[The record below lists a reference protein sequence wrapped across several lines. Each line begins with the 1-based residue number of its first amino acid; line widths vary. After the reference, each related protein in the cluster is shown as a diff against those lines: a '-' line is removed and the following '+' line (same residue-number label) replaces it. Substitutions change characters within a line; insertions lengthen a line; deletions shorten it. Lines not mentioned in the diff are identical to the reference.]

1 MLTSSSFFSLQTQHD
16 QSRGNTNTTN
26 KQNKDQ
32 QGTKVMCSL
41 CRSVL
46 CQVMWQSSS
55 CSLNELLTP
64 VLRANVS
71 TGKLDSRFPVN
82 KPQVLQIKVCWNYSS
97 CYKSTKLNF
106 TRWIQKH
113 RNTSKSSQI
122 KLVLIQTWI
131 TSSLVSLLANFSR
144 TKWFTQGIC
153 TTFFWIQNI
162 VRTQRSFSKSA
173 FHIEIASHSFKSQ
186 CRIECSVRHCQCRSA
201 KYSCIAE
208 VFRPL

>member
-1 MLTSSSFFSLQTQHD
+1 MSKGLFHPRLPHAGVKPLLFAPDATRSVTGKHKH
-16 QSRGNTNTTN
+16 N
-26 KQNKDQ
+26 KQ
-32 QGTKVMCSL
+32 TKPKKGEERMCSL

-46 CQVMWQSSS
+46 CQVMWHSSS

-64 VLRANVS
+64 VLRADVS

-131 TSSLVSLLANFSR
+131 TSSLVTSWLTS
-144 TKWFTQGIC
+144 QE
-153 TTFFWIQNI
+153 
-162 VRTQRSFSKSA
+162 RSD
-173 FHIEIASHSFKSQ
+173 SHKV
-186 CRIECSVRHCQCRSA
+186 SVQPSSGY
-201 KYSCIAE
+201 KT
-208 VFRPL
+208 

>member
-1 MLTSSSFFSLQTQHD
+1 MPCQNDCFAIDSHMLTSSSFFSLQTQHD

-26 KQNKDQ
+26 KQNRNKP
-32 QGTKVMCSL
+32 KEKRSSL

-46 CQVMWQSSS
+46 CQVMWHSSS
-55 CSLNELLTP
+55 RSLSELLTP
-64 VLRANVS
+64 VLRADVS

-113 RNTSKSSQI
+113 RNTSKSSQS

-131 TSSLVSLLANFSR
+131 TSSLVTSWLTS
-144 TKWFTQGIC
+144 QE
-153 TTFFWIQNI
+153 
-162 VRTQRSFSKSA
+162 RSD
-173 FHIEIASHSFKSQ
+173 SHKV
-186 CRIECSVRHCQCRSA
+186 SVQPSSEY
-201 KYSCIAE
+201 KT
-208 VFRPL
+208 

>member
-16 QSRGNTNTTN
+16 QSQGNNTTS
-26 KQNKDQ
+26 KQ
-32 QGTKVMCSL
+32 TKQARERTRSR

-46 CQVMWQSSS
+46 CQVMWHSSS
-55 CSLNELLTP
+55 CLLNELLTP
-64 VLRANVS
+64 VLRADVS

-122 KLVLIQTWI
+122 KLVLIRTWI
-131 TSSLVSLLANFSR
+131 TSLLVSLLANFSR

-153 TTFFWIQNI
+153 TTFFWIQNSQNTTFLLQI
-162 VRTQRSFSKSA
+162 SFPHRDS
-173 FHIEIASHSFKSQ
+173 ISQ
-186 CRIECSVRHCQCRSA
+186 PQTSM
-201 KYSCIAE
+201 
-208 VFRPL
+208 

>member
-1 MLTSSSFFSLQTQHD
+1 MLTSDSFFSLQTHTI
-16 QSRGNTNTTN
+16 SHRETKTTSKQTKN
-26 KQNKDQ
+26 KQQNKQDK
-32 QGTKVMCSL
+32 GKCSL

-46 CQVMWQSSS
+46 CQVKWHSSS

-64 VLRANVS
+64 VLRADVS

-131 TSSLVSLLANFSR
+131 TSQLTNDL
-144 TKWFTQGIC
+144 T
-153 TTFFWIQNI
+153 
-162 VRTQRSFSKSA
+162 
-173 FHIEIASHSFKSQ
+173 
-186 CRIECSVRHCQCRSA
+186 SVAR
-201 KYSCIAE
+201 
-208 VFRPL
+208 

>member
-16 QSRGNTNTTN
+16 QSQGNKNTTS
-26 KQNKDQ
+26 KQNNKEQRHKDTEIQ
-32 QGTKVMCSL
+32 CSL

-46 CQVMWQSSS
+46 CQVMWHSSS
-55 CSLNELLTP
+55 CSSNELLTP
-64 VLRANVS
+64 VLRADVS

-82 KPQVLQIKVCWNYSS
+82 KPQVLQIKVCWNDSS

-131 TSSLVSLLANFSR
+131 TSSLVTSWLTS
-144 TKWFTQGIC
+144 QE
-153 TTFFWIQNI
+153 
-162 VRTQRSFSKSA
+162 RSD
-173 FHIEIASHSFKSQ
+173 SHKV
-186 CRIECSVRHCQCRSA
+186 SVQPSSVC
-201 KYSCIAE
+201 KT
-208 VFRPL
+208 